1 MIIEDD
7 NFLLSLI
14 VEKFIQLGFD
24 AEAASDGEEGLN
36 KILNNKYDLVL
47 LDMILPKMDGFK
59 VLENVKKNQT
69 LKDLP
74 IVVTSNLYDKND
86 IDRAVSLGAAD
97 YIIKAYNSPE
107 NIVDRVRAFY
117 KKLKLKNKNMSKLKS
132 IVIGV
137 IILDLILV
145 FPVMLSY
152 QKVGEWLKVRVAQGG
167 SPEVF
172 VTLLVEITLLTVTAI
187 VAFLVSRIFKGTP
200 FQGALYLIGWEFF
213 CTE

>member
-1 MIIEDD
+1 MSKILIIEDD

-59 VLENVKKNQT
+59 VLEEVKKNQS
-69 LKDLP
+69 LKNLP

-107 NIVDRVRAFY
+107 NIVDRVKAFLQ
-117 KKLKLKNKNMSKLKS
+117 KKLKK
-132 IVIGV
+132 
-137 IILDLILV
+137 
-145 FPVMLSY
+145 
-152 QKVGEWLKVRVAQGG
+152 
-167 SPEVF
+167 
-172 VTLLVEITLLTVTAI
+172 
-187 VAFLVSRIFKGTP
+187 
-200 FQGALYLIGWEFF
+200 
-213 CTE
+213 

>member
-1 MIIEDD
+1 MSKILIIEDD

-36 KILNNKYDLVL
+36 KILNNKYDLIL

-59 VLENVKKNQT
+59 ILEEVKKNQA

-107 NIVDRVRAFY
+107 NIVDRVKDFLQ
-117 KKLKLKNKNMSKLKS
+117 KIKN
-132 IVIGV
+132 
-137 IILDLILV
+137 
-145 FPVMLSY
+145 
-152 QKVGEWLKVRVAQGG
+152 
-167 SPEVF
+167 
-172 VTLLVEITLLTVTAI
+172 
-187 VAFLVSRIFKGTP
+187 
-200 FQGALYLIGWEFF
+200 
-213 CTE
+213 

>member
-1 MIIEDD
+1 MSKILIIEDD

-36 KILNNKYDLVL
+36 KIFNNKYDLIL

-59 VLENVKKNQT
+59 ILEEVKKNQA

-107 NIVDRVRAFY
+107 NIVDRV
-117 KKLKLKNKNMSKLKS
+117 K
-132 IVIGV
+132 
-137 IILDLILV
+137 
-145 FPVMLSY
+145 
-152 QKVGEWLKVRVAQGG
+152 
-167 SPEVF
+167 
-172 VTLLVEITLLTVTAI
+172 
-187 VAFLVSRIFKGTP
+187 AFLQKIKN
-200 FQGALYLIGWEFF
+200 
-213 CTE
+213 

>member
-1 MIIEDD
+1 MSKILIIEDD

-36 KILNNKYDLVL
+36 KILNNKYDLIL

-59 VLENVKKNQT
+59 VLEEVKKNQT

-107 NIVDRVRAFY
+107 NIVDRVRSF
-117 KKLKLKNKNMSKLKS
+117 LKKNKN
-132 IVIGV
+132 
-137 IILDLILV
+137 
-145 FPVMLSY
+145 
-152 QKVGEWLKVRVAQGG
+152 
-167 SPEVF
+167 
-172 VTLLVEITLLTVTAI
+172 
-187 VAFLVSRIFKGTP
+187 
-200 FQGALYLIGWEFF
+200 
-213 CTE
+213 

>member
-1 MIIEDD
+1 MSKILIIEDD

-36 KILNNKYDLVL
+36 KILNNKYDLIL

-59 VLENVKKNQT
+59 VLEEVKKNQA

-74 IVVTSNLYDKND
+74 IVVASNLYDKND

-107 NIVDRVRAFY
+107 NIVDRI
-117 KKLKLKNKNMSKLKS
+117 K
-132 IVIGV
+132 
-137 IILDLILV
+137 
-145 FPVMLSY
+145 
-152 QKVGEWLKVRVAQGG
+152 
-167 SPEVF
+167 
-172 VTLLVEITLLTVTAI
+172 
-187 VAFLVSRIFKGTP
+187 AFLQKK
-200 FQGALYLIGWEFF
+200 
-213 CTE
+213 

>member
-1 MIIEDD
+1 MSKILIIEDD

-107 NIVDRVRAFY
+107 NIVDRVRAF
-117 KKLKLKNKNMSKLKS
+117 LQKN
-132 IVIGV
+132 
-137 IILDLILV
+137 
-145 FPVMLSY
+145 
-152 QKVGEWLKVRVAQGG
+152 
-167 SPEVF
+167 
-172 VTLLVEITLLTVTAI
+172 
-187 VAFLVSRIFKGTP
+187 
-200 FQGALYLIGWEFF
+200 
-213 CTE
+213 

>member
-1 MIIEDD
+1 VSKILIIEDD

-59 VLENVKKNQT
+59 VLEEVKKNQS
-69 LKDLP
+69 LKNLP

-107 NIVDRVRAFY
+107 NIVDRVKAFLQ
-117 KKLKLKNKNMSKLKS
+117 KKLKK
-132 IVIGV
+132 
-137 IILDLILV
+137 
-145 FPVMLSY
+145 
-152 QKVGEWLKVRVAQGG
+152 
-167 SPEVF
+167 
-172 VTLLVEITLLTVTAI
+172 
-187 VAFLVSRIFKGTP
+187 
-200 FQGALYLIGWEFF
+200 
-213 CTE
+213 

>member
-1 MIIEDD
+1 MSKILIIEDD

-24 AEAASDGEEGLN
+24 AEAAADGEEGLN

-107 NIVDRVRAFY
+107 NIVDRVRAF
-117 KKLKLKNKNMSKLKS
+117 LQKN
-132 IVIGV
+132 
-137 IILDLILV
+137 
-145 FPVMLSY
+145 
-152 QKVGEWLKVRVAQGG
+152 
-167 SPEVF
+167 
-172 VTLLVEITLLTVTAI
+172 
-187 VAFLVSRIFKGTP
+187 
-200 FQGALYLIGWEFF
+200 
-213 CTE
+213 